1 MVSASKAAR
10 QAKRAE
16 EGKDKKKTVASKVGS
31 KAASNNASTA
41 SSVNGDETPPM
52 MDGDGDP
59 LPNEDEPATTDEKMT
74 KVSKLTAQMDKHGLS
89 DRVTTGVLASLAQSR
104 DVKITSASLVFHGK
118 VLITDTTLELN
129 YGRRY
134 GLLGENG
141 CGKSTLLK
149 AIDKREYPIP
159 EHVDLYLLNEGAPP
173 SDLGAL
179 EWVVKEAENEMER
192 LDKLAEEILEKNGP
206 EDPILEDLY
215 ERMETMDPSTFQ
227 TRASLI
233 LTGLGF
239 NKKTIH
245 KKTKDM
251 SGGWRMRV
259 ALAKALFVKPSLLLL
274 DDPTAHLDLEACVW
288 LEEYLK
294 KWDRTLILVSHSM
307 DFLNGVC
314 TNMIDMRMR
323 QLIYYGGNYDT
334 YMKTRSEQ
342 ETNQM
347 KAYTKQ
353 QDEIQHIKKFIA
365 SAGTYAN
372 LVRQAKSRQK
382 ILDKME
388 ADGFIQPVHQDRVFT
403 FRFADVE
410 KLPPP
415 VLSFDDVTFGYSGKP
430 ADNLYEDLDLGVDMD
445 SRTALVGPNGVGKST
460 LLRLMTG
467 KLSPVSGTVQ
477 RHTHLKLGLYSQHSA
492 EQLDLTKSALDFV
505 RDKYSEKSQDYQ
517 YWRQQ
522 LGRYGLSGES
532 QTALMGTLSEGQ
544 KSRIVFA
551 LLAIDGPNMLLLDEP
566 TNGLDIPTIDS
577 LADAINV
584 FSGGVVVVSHDFRL
598 LDKIAKDIMVCENK
612 TIKRWDGTIGEYKNH
627 LRKKM
632 VTMGQV

>member
-10 QAKRAE
+10 DAKRAA
-16 EGKDKKKTVASKVGS
+16 EGKAPKKTVASRSKAGS
-31 KAASNNASTA
+31 KTASGA
-41 SSVNGDETPPM
+41 SSVAGDETPPL
-52 MDGDGDP
+52 DQDV
-59 LPNEDEPATTDEKMT
+59 DEPATSAKKMDEVKR
-74 KVSKLTAQMDKHGLS
+74 LADQMDKHGLS
-89 DRVTTGVLASLAQSR
+89 DRVTTGVLSSLKQSR
-104 DVKITSASLVFHGK
+104 DVKITSVSLVFHGR
-118 VLITDTTLELN
+118 VLITDTTLELT

-149 AIDKREYPIP
+149 AIDKREFPIP
-159 EHVDLYLLNEGAPP
+159 DHVDIYLLNEGAPP

-179 EWVVKEAENEMER
+179 EWVVREAENEMER
-192 LDKLAEEILEKNGP
+192 LDKEAERILEEDGP
-206 EDPILEDLY
+206 ESPLLMDLY
-215 ERMETMDPSTFQ
+215 ERMETMDPSTFA

-239 NKKTIH
+239 NKTTIQ

-294 KWDRTLILVSHSM
+294 KWDRTLVLVSHSM

-314 TNMIDMRMR
+314 SNMIDMR
-323 QLIYYGGNYDT
+323 QKKLIYYGGNYDS
-334 YMKTRSEQ
+334 YSKTRSEQ
-342 ETNQM
+342 EVNQN
-347 KAYTKQ
+347 KAYQKQ
-353 QDEIQHIKKFIA
+353 QDEIVHIKKFIA

-388 ADGFIQPVHQDRVFT
+388 ADGFIQPVENDRVFT

-415 VLSFDDVTFGYSGKP
+415 VLSFDDVTFSYSGNTK
-430 ADNLYEDLDLGVDMD
+430 DDLYRHLDLGVDMD

-467 KLSPVSGTVQ
+467 KLSPTGGQVS
-477 RHTHLKLGLYSQHSA
+477 RHTHLKMGVYSQHSS

-505 RDKYSEKSQDYQ
+505 RDKYADKSQDYQ

-522 LGRYGLSGES
+522 LGKYGLSGES

-577 LADAINV
+577 LADAINA
-584 FSGGVVVVSHDFRL
+584 FTGGVVVVSHDFRL
-598 LDKIAKDIMVCENK
+598 LDKIAKDILVCENK
-612 TIKRWDGTIGEYKNH
+612 TIHRWDGSIGEYKNH

-632 VTMGQV
+632 LSTGAV

>member
-1 MVSASKAAR
+1 MAPSAAKEKRLAKKAAD
-10 QAKRAE
+10 AKSKG
-16 EGKDKKKTVASKVGS
+16 GKGAKGKNQEPELDAHGNPIKDDA
-31 KAASNNASTA
+31 
-41 SSVNGDETPPM
+41 
-52 MDGDGDP
+52 
-59 LPNEDEPATTDEKMT
+59 PATSGDKLDEVKR
-74 KVSKLTAQMDKHGLS
+74 LAEQMDKHGIS
-89 DRVTTGVLASLAQSR
+89 DRVTTGVLASTQASK
-104 DVKITSASLVFHGK
+104 DVKINSTSLVFHGR
-118 VLITDTTLELN
+118 VLITDSTMELS

-149 AIDKREYPIP
+149 AIAAREFPIP
-159 EHVDLYLLNEGAPP
+159 DHIDIYLLNEGAPP
-173 SDLGAL
+173 SELGAL
-179 EWVVKEAENEMER
+179 EWVVTEAENEMER
-192 LDKLAEEILEKNGP
+192 LDKLAEKMLEDEGP
-206 EDPILEDLY
+206 ESPVLIDLY
-215 ERMETMDPSTFQ
+215 DHMDKMDPSTFA

-294 KWDRTLILVSHSM
+294 KWDRTLVLVSHSM

-314 TNMIDMRMR
+314 TNMIDMRDTK
-323 QLIYYGGNYDT
+323 LLYYGGNYDS
-334 YMKTRSEQ
+334 YAKTRAEN

-353 QDEIQHIKKFIA
+353 QDEIAHIKKFIA

-388 ADGFIQPVHQDRVFT
+388 ADGFIQPVTPDRVFT

-415 VLSFDDVTFGYSGKP
+415 VLSFDNVTFSYSGDP
-430 ADNLYEDLDLGVDMD
+430 ADDLYRHLELGFDMD

-467 KLSPVSGTVQ
+467 KLSPTDGSVT

-505 RDKYSEKSQDYQ
+505 RDKYKEKSQDYQ

-522 LGRYGLSGES
+522 LGRYGLTGES

-577 LADAINV
+577 LADAINA

-598 LDKIAKDIMVCENK
+598 LDKIAKQILVCENQ
-612 TIKRWDGTIGEYKNH
+612 TIRPWDSTIGAYKDY

-632 VTMGQV
+632 ISSGAV

>member
-10 QAKRAE
+10 QAKRAA
-16 EGKDKKKTVASKVGS
+16 EGGEKKTSKLAAK
-31 KAASNNASTA
+31 KAAQNPELNEADG
-41 SSVNGDETPPM
+41 NPLPGDEA
-52 MDGDGDP
+52 
-59 LPNEDEPATTDEKMT
+59 ATSADKM
-74 KVSKLTAQMDKHGLS
+74 KAVDKLASQVDKFGLS
-89 DRVTTGVLASLAQSR
+89 DRVTTGVLSSMPSSR
-104 DVKITSASLVFHGK
+104 DIKITSSSLVFHGK
-118 VLITDTTLELN
+118 VLFNDSTLELN

-149 AIDKREYPIP
+149 AIDKREFPIP
-159 EHVDLYLLNEGAPP
+159 EHIDIYLLNEGAPP

-179 EWVVKEAENEMER
+179 DWVVKEAENEMER
-192 LDKLAEEILEKNGP
+192 LDKLAEEILERDGP
-206 EDPILEDLY
+206 ESPVLEDLY
-215 ERMETMDPSTFQ
+215 ERMETMDPSTFH

-239 NKKTIH
+239 NKTTIT

-259 ALAKALFVKPSLLLL
+259 ALGKALFVKPSLLLL

-294 KWDRTLILVSHSM
+294 KWDRTLVLVSHSM

-314 TNMIDMRMR
+314 TNMIDMR
-323 QLIYYGGNYDT
+323 QQKLLYYGGNYDS
-334 YMKTRSEQ
+334 YHKTRSEQ

-347 KAYTKQ
+347 KAYAKQ
-353 QDEIQHIKKFIA
+353 QEEIAHIKKFIA

-388 ADGFIQPVHQDRVFT
+388 ADGFIQPVIPDRVFT

-415 VLSFDDVTFGYSGKP
+415 VLSFDDVTFSYSGKME
-430 ADNLYEDLDLGVDMD
+430 DTLYEHLDLGVDMD

-467 KLSPVSGTVQ
+467 KLSPISGRVQ
-477 RHTHLKLGLYSQHSA
+477 RHTHLKLGMYSQHSA
-492 EQLDLTKSALDFV
+492 EQLDLTKSALEFV
-505 RDKYSEKSQDYQ
+505 RDKFPEKSQDFQ

-522 LGRYGLSGES
+522 LGRYGLTGEA

-551 LLAIDGPNMLLLDEP
+551 LLAIESPNMLLLDEP

-577 LADAINV
+577 LADAINA
-584 FSGGVVVVSHDFRL
+584 FNGGVVVVSHDFRL

-612 TIKRWDGTIGEYKNH
+612 TIRRWDGSIGEYKNH

-632 VTMGQV
+632 INQGQV